1 MPINE
6 IQNIQLNNAGI
17 PNITIRPV
25 GNNYIGVRPIQHNWV
40 YSPYS
45 ALPIEVPVTTLIGTP
60 VVNMP
65 GCVKVNKENAKNP
78 ANKNKQL
85 VNDDPKQNVVLCDGG
100 MPYYEPPEYD
110 ARELSWQTVY
120 VEPEEA
126 GGIDAGEPLTPPSPD
141 VEPPKTPGD
150 NKKEVECPPKNAR
163 RIGDRNQK
171 GDEQIKEYKLT
182 PDGLI
187 CETIWEPVP
196 TVEQF
201 VPNAGQVST
210 TAAIAVIATASAAAT
225 PLLLRVIK
233 PIIKKATDFVKK
245 KFGKKVTKPT
255 RQDIITDEYRKKKGL
270 PPRKP
275 TS

>member
-1 MPINE
+1 MYKR
-6 IQNIQLNNAGI
+6 Q
-17 PNITIRPV
+17 
-25 GNNYIGVRPIQHNWV
+25 
-40 YSPYS
+40 
-45 ALPIEVPVTTLIGTP
+45 
-60 VVNMP
+60 
-65 GCVKVNKENAKNP
+65 
-78 ANKNKQL
+78 
-85 VNDDPKQNVVLCDGG
+85 
-100 MPYYEPPEYD
+100 
-110 ARELSWQTVY
+110 
-120 VEPEEA
+120 
-126 GGIDAGEPLTPPSPD
+126 
-141 VEPPKTPGD
+141 PGD

-171 GDEQIKEYKLT
+171 GDEQVKEYKLT

-201 VPNAGQVST
+201 VPSAGQVST

>member
-171 GDEQIKEYKLT
+171 GDEQVKEYKLT

>member
-40 YSPYS
+40 YSPYT

-60 VVNMP
+60 IVNMP

-171 GDEQIKEYKLT
+171 GDEQVKEYKLT

-201 VPNAGQVST
+201 VPSAGQVST

>member
-245 KFGKKVTKPT
+245 KFGKKITKPT

>member
-60 VVNMP
+60 IVNMP
-65 GCVKVNKENAKNP
+65 GCVKVNKENAKDP

-171 GDEQIKEYKLT
+171 GDEQVKEYKLT

-233 PIIKKATDFVKK
+233 PIIKKATDFFKK